1 MISIFTRSAGA
12 VSTSDLLAGGSLPD
26 DSVWIDLLNPTG
38 EEERAL
44 ERALGVEM
52 PTHEEMREIEVS
64 SRLYQEAGG
73 TYMTATVLAK
83 SDTAQPEATVVTFIL
98 VDEILVTLRYG
109 EPAPFRTFAARC
121 LRQSML
127 RASGEAVLMGLLDA
141 VTDRLADLLER
152 VGIDI
157 DAISRDVF
165 DPSPGVSHGGD
176 FFKNMLHRIGRNGDL
191 TSKCRESLVSINR
204 LLTFI
209 NSVSDIPAR
218 KDIDSK
224 MPTLIADVHSLSDHA
239 TFLSSKVNFLLDATL
254 GSVNIEQTQIIK
266 LFSVA
271 AVVFL
276 PPTLI
281 ASIYGMNFEHMPEL
295 AWNLGYPLAIVL
307 MIASAIAP
315 YLYFKYCRW
324 L

>member
-12 VSTSDLLAGGSLPD
+12 VSTADLLAGGALPE

-64 SRLYQEAGG
+64 SRLYQEGAG

-83 SDTAQPEATVVTFIL
+83 SDTPQPEATVVTFIL
-98 VDEILVTLRYG
+98 VGEILVSLRYG

-141 VTDRLADLLER
+141 VTDRIADLLER
-152 VGIDI
+152 IGMDI

-165 DPSPGVSHGGD
+165 DQDASRARSGD
-176 FFKNMLHRIGRNGDL
+176 FFKTILHRIGINGDL
-191 TSKCRESLVSINR
+191 ASKCRESLVSINR

-209 NSVSDIPAR
+209 NSAADIPAR

-254 GSVNIEQTQIIK
+254 GMVNIEQTQIIK

-271 AVVFL
+271 SVVFL

-295 AWNLGYPLAIVL
+295 AWHIGYPLALVL
-307 MIASAIAP
+307 MVASAVAP
-315 YLYFKYCRW
+315 YWYFKYRRW

>member
-12 VSTSDLLAGGSLPD
+12 VSTSDLLAGGSIPE

-64 SRLYQEAGG
+64 SRLYQEGAG

-83 SDTAQPEATVVTFIL
+83 SDTPQPEATVVTFIL
-98 VDEILVTLRYG
+98 VGEILVSLRYG

-141 VTDRLADLLER
+141 VTDRIADLLER
-152 VGIDI
+152 VGMDI

-165 DPSPGVSHGGD
+165 DQNPGTTRRGD
-176 FFKNMLHRIGRNGDL
+176 FFKTILHRIGINGDL
-191 TSKCRESLVSINR
+191 ASKCRESLVSINR

-209 NSVSDIPAR
+209 NSAADIPAR

-224 MPTLIADVHSLSDHA
+224 MPTLLADVHSLSDHA

-254 GSVNIEQTQIIK
+254 GMVNIEQTQIIK

-271 AVVFL
+271 SVVFL

-281 ASIYGMNFEHMPEL
+281 ASAYGMNFEFMPEL
-295 AWNLGYPLAIVL
+295 SWHLGYPIAIVL
-307 MIASAIAP
+307 MVASAIAP
-315 YLYFKYCRW
+315 YLYFKYRRW

>member
-1 MISIFTRSAGA
+1 MINIFTRTAGA
-12 VSTSDLLAGGSLPD
+12 ASTSELLAGGALPE

-64 SRLYQEAGG
+64 SRLYQEGAG

-83 SDTAQPEATVVTFIL
+83 SDTLQPESTVVTFIL
-98 VDEILVTLRYG
+98 VGEILVTLRYG

-152 VGIDI
+152 VGLDI
-157 DAISRDVF
+157 DAISSEVF
-165 DPSPGVSHGGD
+165 DPAPGVSHGGD
-176 FFKNMLHRIGRNGDL
+176 FFKDMLRRVGRNGDL
-191 TSKCRESLVSINR
+191 ASKCRESLVSINR

-209 NSVSDIPAR
+209 GSIADLPAR
-218 KDIDSK
+218 KDIESR
-224 MPTLIADVHSLSDHA
+224 MPTVMADVHSLSDHS
-239 TFLSSKVNFLLDATL
+239 TFLSGKVNFLLDATL
-254 GSVNIEQTQIIK
+254 GMVNIEQTNIIK

-295 AWNLGYPLAIVL
+295 AWHLGYPLALVL
-307 MIASAIAP
+307 MVASAIAP
-315 YLYFKYCRW
+315 YWYFKYRRW